1 MIDRTIRLVV
11 GREVREAAR
20 RKGIWAL
27 VILTFLGASGLALAP
42 SLIPEDDDPGRVML
56 IGDDD
61 IGLTDALSAA
71 GAREFEVTVGADR
84 ESAALAIE
92 EGDIDVGVLFAERPI
107 LLVEDEGSGV
117 VRFVSEVVTDRIAAV
132 RLADAGIDPAQVRA
146 AYVDAAP
153 VIEPLD
159 DQRAG
164 RELAA
169 LGITM
174 VLYILTVVLTS
185 QVASGVAVEKSNRVS
200 EVLLAIV
207 PPRSL
212 LFGKVIGVGCIGLV
226 TLLAGITP
234 VAIRIA
240 VGGNLP
246 DGLGRTIV
254 ASAVWFIGGLALYLT
269 IAGALGALVGRQ
281 EEAGA
286 VVIPLTG
293 LLVVGYF
300 VAITAGDT
308 PVGAVLAYVPFVS
321 PMLEPYRIAIGAGS
335 IIEYVLSA
343 IVLFATVA
351 VAGRVGAVVFR
362 RAIVRTGSRLRLRD
376 LRSPRIG

>member
-1 MIDRTIRLVV
+1 MA
-11 GREVREAAR
+11 REVREAAR

-27 VILTFLGASGLALAP
+27 VILTFVGASALSLAP
-42 SLIPEDDDPGRVML
+42 SLLPDDDDPGRVML
-56 IGDDD
+56 VGADD
-61 IGLTDALSAA
+61 IGLAPALDALDE
-71 GAREFEVTVGADR
+71 REFEVTTGPDR
-84 ESAALAIE
+84 AVATTAIE
-92 EGDIDVGVLFAERPI
+92 DDDIDMAVLFADRPI
-107 LLVEDEGSGV
+107 LLVEDEGSRV
-117 VRFVSEVVTDRIAAV
+117 VRLVSGVIADRVAAA
-132 RLADAGIDPAQVRA
+132 RLVDAGIDPSQVRA
-146 AYVDAAP
+146 AYLDAEP

-234 VAIRIA
+234 VAVRIVA
-240 VGGNLP
+240 GGNLP

-254 ASAVWFIGGLALYLT
+254 ASAVWFLGGLALYLT
-269 IAGALGALVGRQ
+269 MAGALGALVGRQ

-300 VAITAGDT
+300 VAISAGDT

-335 IIEYVLSA
+335 MIEYVLSA
-343 IVLFATVA
+343 VVLFAAVG

-376 LRSPRIG
+376 LRAHRSD